1 MTRNPN
7 ASIADLRAHP
17 CRKEAPTAASLAAA
31 AFALAVS
38 FIARR
43 LYR

>member
-17 CRKEAPTAASLAAA
+17 RRRKTPGAASLAAA
-31 AFALAVS
+31 AFELAVS

>member
-7 ASIADLRAHP
+7 TSIADLRAHP
-17 CRKEAPTAASLAAA
+17 NRRKAPTAGSLAAA

-38 FIARR
+38 FIARK

>member
-17 CRKEAPTAASLAAA
+17 RRKEAPTAASLGAA